1 MFGSLV
7 VESWCELQYRS
18 GCSSTG
24 SISHLHH
31 TVNPEVLEKLLQEA
45 QKEVAH
51 QSAIATAAASLLADT
66 VEMPKSAMSSRN
78 ASSMS
83 LSLNSFNPNGG
94 GSGNNGGGADS
105 TAQFILPSQR
115 SSEINSPFTSLTP
128 PLMVPADAIE
138 CTHCLI
144 HKQQIESLLEKQH
157 EQSRII
163 LNMQRRQ
170 EEQLTKSPKL
180 ISTPPSI
187 SSFAAV
193 VAAGG
198 GTSPTG
204 PSGGNYPPS
213 PAAVAAAL
221 RRQSSSSSLVGSNT
235 AVSGMTNSAST
246 PIGIGSSVAEPT
258 DWMKNWAS
266 RPQNQPPK

>member
-1 MFGSLV
+1 MMVFA
-7 VESWCELQYRS
+7 ESWCELQYRS

-45 QKEVAH
+45 QKEVAQ
-51 QSAIATAAASLLADT
+51 QSAVAALLAETTAAA
-66 VEMPKSAMSSRN
+66 VEMPKSMSMSSH
-78 ASSMS
+78 
-83 LSLNSFNPNGG
+83 NSFANPSN
-94 GSGNNGGGADS
+94 SDS
-105 TAQFILPSQR
+105 TAQFVLPSQR

-128 PLMVPADAIE
+128 PLLVPADATE
-138 CTHCLI
+138 CTHCLV

-170 EEQLTKSPKL
+170 EELLTKSPKL

-198 GTSPTG
+198 SCSPTG
-204 PSGGNYPPS
+204 AYPPS

-235 AVSGMTNSAST
+235 GVSGGMTNSAST
-246 PIGIGSSVAEPT
+246 PVGMGAAEPT